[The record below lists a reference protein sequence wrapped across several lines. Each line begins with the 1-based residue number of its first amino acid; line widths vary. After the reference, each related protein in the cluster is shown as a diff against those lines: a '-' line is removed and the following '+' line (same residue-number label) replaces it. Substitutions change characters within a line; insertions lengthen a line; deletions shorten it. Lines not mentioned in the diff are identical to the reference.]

1 MIRSA
6 TLTVDEIAADHR
18 RYILDCDHA
27 TTTVDLLGSYDE
39 ATVLRVLRDKH
50 RTTCACGWVV
60 RIPGGDA

>member
-1 MIRSA
+1 MTRSA
-6 TLTVDEIAADHR
+6 TLEVVEVAADHR
-18 RYILDCDHA
+18 RYILDCAHA

-60 RIPGGDA
+60 RMPGGDS